1 MSDKLRKLIR
11 AVIILIGIG
20 VLVYP
25 SLSEFLQQQNASRA
39 VASYNDTV
47 ERTEEARLEA
57 LLQEARNYNEL
68 LASSTGYQKPPI
80 DSYGNPISL
89 DSYQQML
96 NIKGDGMMGY
106 ITIPKLDVTCRIMHG
121 TEESTLQVAVGHMQ
135 NTSLPVGGES
145 SHAVLSGHR
154 GLPTAELFTDLDQL
168 DVGDVFYIKVLDHTL
183 CYTVD
188 QILTV
193 LPDETEELAIQ
204 EGKDYVTLVTCTPYG
219 VNSHRLLV
227 RGVRTPFDDTEEI
240 PVYEVVDMSSFWS
253 RLPAQYRH
261 MLYGAAAIVAFLIV
275 YWIVILIRKKVK
287 QRRSPEDGENP
298 EDGEKTE

>member
-1 MSDKLRKLIR
+1 MNDKLRKLIR
-11 AVIILIGIG
+11 AVIVLIGIG
-20 VLVYP
+20 ILVYP
-25 SLSEFLQQQNASRA
+25 SLSEFLIEQNASRA
-39 VASYNDTV
+39 VASYDDTV
-47 ERTEEARLEA
+47 EKTEQARLDALLEEARE
-57 LLQEARNYNEL
+57 YNRM

-80 DSYGNPISL
+80 DANGDPISL
-89 DSYQQML
+89 DSYDKML
-96 NIKGDGMMGY
+96 NIGGGMMGY
-106 ITIPKLDVTCRIMHG
+106 ITIPKLNLTARILHG
-121 TEESTLQVAVGHMQ
+121 TDESVLQVAVGHLK

-145 SHAVLSGHR
+145 THAVLSGHR

-168 DVGDVFYIKVLDHTL
+168 TQGDVFYIKVLNKTL

-204 EGKDYVTLVTCTPYG
+204 QGKDYVTLVTCTPYG

-227 RGVRTPFDDTEEI
+227 RGVRTDFDDTQEI
-240 PVYEVVDMSSFWS
+240 PVYEVVDMGSFWS

-275 YWIVILIRKKVK
+275 YWIIILIRKSLKK
-287 QRRSPEDGENP
+287 RRNP
-298 EDGEKTE
+298 ENGEDHETGETTE